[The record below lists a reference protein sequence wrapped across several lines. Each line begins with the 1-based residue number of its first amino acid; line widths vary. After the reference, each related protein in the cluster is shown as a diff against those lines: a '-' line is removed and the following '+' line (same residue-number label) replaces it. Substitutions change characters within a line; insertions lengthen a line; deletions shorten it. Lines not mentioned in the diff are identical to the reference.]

1 LFEDLLE
8 IAGDRKRAIILKS
21 NAYSN
26 NFIKRFGD
34 WTEDKG
40 EPLTENV
47 EKFLGFQKTPHIQ
60 FTSLQK
66 VNPNAVFGDDL
77 SSALE
82 SGQTV
87 SSKDLVSSMLTLN
100 QFGNN
105 SKLAEILSKHDIPV
119 MYGET
124 DLDILAV
131 TVTDKNGGSYIVIN
145 KEALGN
151 VSSGY
156 LATAILHEVVHAI
169 TVDAIN
175 NPVTEEQKALASANK
190 NAFELLNKVFNRS
203 IYSRSNFD
211 QGFYALSNE
220 KEFAAIFM
228 TDENVR

>member
-1 LFEDLLE
+1 
-8 IAGDRKRAIILKS
+8 
-21 NAYSN
+21 
-26 NFIKRFGD
+26 
-34 WTEDKG
+34 
-40 EPLTENV
+40 
-47 EKFLGFQKTPHIQ
+47 
-60 FTSLQK
+60 
-66 VNPNAVFGDDL
+66 
-77 SSALE
+77 
-82 SGQTV
+82 
-87 SSKDLVSSMLTLN
+87 M
-100 QFGNN
+100 
-105 SKLAEILSKHDIPV
+105 LSKHDIPV

-156 LATAILHEVVHAI
+156 LATAILHEVIHAI

-175 NPVTEEQKALASANK
+175 NPVTDEQKALASANK

-203 IYSRSNFD
+203 VYSRSNFD